1 MFKTVAILSLAVGS
15 AYGHAFINAVQGA
28 NGLTATGFGV
38 DTTGAIPRNGT
49 TEQPFQVDTPVLK
62 NLKDD
67 PCGATLQTGSLNM
80 ATEMAAALKANNNQ
94 LPTIPA
100 NGLLTLGIHQVNA
113 DGGGPFVAEVN
124 TDGTGKT
131 WTAVTVT
138 SQPPGVNGLLHNG
151 PADSKITLQL
161 PNTLACTGGSTAN
174 ACVIRLNNGGANTGS
189 IANGAGPF
197 GGCVAVSQANA
208 AATGAAATGAAAGAA
223 NAATGAAATTGKT
236 AGKAGGKAAAATGGK
251 VAATAGKAAK
261 GAKAAKTAREVV
273 RSRHF
278 FPSLSARRQAMDD
291 LVAKREAMDAEIL
304 AKRQKLTAQLID
316 ELKTATG
323 TAIDIPIDALAG
335 HVDESALGGNST
347 KAAGALLTD
356 QQAVDIKKAVQ
367 NAIEQAFVIMASSQV
382 DAGANGQAEAV
393 TDKANADADA
403 AFKAGQI
410 KSVNAGNAGVGEPN
424 TAVINSLLGGIAT
437 ATADLAGAGG
447 AGAAATITS
456 AAAASTAAT
465 GGKKAGGKAAAGA
478 GKGAAAAA
486 AAAGA
491 NRNAA
496 AGGRG
501 GKSRFARDSY

>member
-67 PCGATLQTGSLNM
+67 PCGATLQSGSINM
-80 ATEMAAALKANNNQ
+80 ATAMAAALKANNNQ
-94 LPTIPA
+94 LPTIPT

-138 SQPPGVNGLLHNG
+138 SQPPGINGLLHNG

-161 PNTLACTGGSTAN
+161 PNTLACTGGSTGN

-208 AATGAAATGAAAGAA
+208 AATGAAATGAAA
-223 NAATGAAATTGKT
+223 NATTGAAATTGKT
-236 AGKAGGKAAAATGGK
+236 AGKAGGKTAAATGGKAAAGGK

-261 GAKAAKTAREVV
+261 GAKAAREVV

-278 FPSLSARRQAMDD
+278 FPSLSARRQAIDD

-367 NAIEQAFVIMASSQV
+367 NAIEQAFIIMASTQV

-437 ATADLAGAGG
+437 ATADLAGG

-456 AAAASTAAT
+456 APPASTAAT
-465 GGKKAGGKAAAGA
+465 GGKKTGGKVAAGVGKGVGAAAGA
-478 GKGAAAAA
+478 KTN

-491 NRNAA
+491 K
-496 AGGRG
+496 G

>member
-261 GAKAAKTAREVV
+261 GAKAAKAAREVV